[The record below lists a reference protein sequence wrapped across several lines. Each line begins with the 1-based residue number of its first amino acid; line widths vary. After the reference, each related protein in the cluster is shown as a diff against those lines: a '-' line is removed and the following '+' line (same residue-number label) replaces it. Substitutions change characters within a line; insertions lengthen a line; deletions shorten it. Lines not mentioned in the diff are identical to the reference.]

1 MKVLMIEFFY
11 PENTYT
17 QELGSAMSRYMDVTI
32 ACKKHVPLPGG
43 PAHWKGLVYEGYHSR
58 FSAPFLYGLSL
69 LQIAREI
76 RRGHYDVV
84 NIQYMRSPKYEIPFF
99 RAMKKHC
106 GILVNTIHTIL
117 PHEASQKDR
126 ALHQQLY
133 DLCDLEIVH
142 NTPCKKLV
150 SADYH
155 VSEEKICVI
164 PHGVYTRGEALPVSE
179 HRDGRTEFLMF
190 GQMRKYKGI
199 DVMLE
204 ALALLPAEAR
214 QRVHVTVA
222 GPQYTKIDNTDYE
235 EIARSLKVEDCV
247 SFLRRHIPPEEHP
260 ALFAGTDVCLFPY
273 KELYGKEGLSEEAQT
288 CYVNARIITEMEHYN
303 ESYMNYRISGQ
314 RVEALN
320 ALVKGAAAYDA
331 IMEQAAATSDFN
343 VQSAVKTAYDNLV
356 NALSVDYGITPE
368 YAKQIYAIEDRL
380 AYTMTLQQIA
390 GVR

>member
-1 MKVLMIEFFY
+1 MKVLMIELFY

-43 PAHWKGLVYEGYHSR
+43 PVHWKGLVYEGYHGR
-58 FSAPFLYGLSL
+58 LTAPFLYGLSL

-117 PHEASQKDR
+117 PHEASQEDR

-142 NTPCKKLV
+142 NTPCKRQV
-150 SADYH
+150 SRDYR
-155 VSEEKICVI
+155 VPEEKICVI
-164 PHGVYTRGEALPVSE
+164 PHGVYTRGAALPAPE
-179 HRDGRTEFLMF
+179 RRDGRTEFLMF

-204 ALALLPAEAR
+204 ALSLLPAEVR
-214 QRVHVTVA
+214 QKVHVTVA
-222 GPQYTKIDNTDYE
+222 GPQYIKIDNTDYE
-235 EIARSLKVEDCV
+235 EMARSLGVEDCV

-260 ALFAGTDVCLFPY
+260 ALFAGTDICLFPY
-273 KELYGKEGLSEEAQT
+273 KELYGSGALLMAYTYEKPVIVSEDPIFREETDDGKTGLLFTKNDPQALADAMVKALAWDEGEYDRYREHIRLMAKEKYSWDRAARILQAAFEEALRT
-288 CYVNARIITEMEHYN
+288 
-303 ESYMNYRISGQ
+303 
-314 RVEALN
+314 
-320 ALVKGAAAYDA
+320 
-331 IMEQAAATSDFN
+331 
-343 VQSAVKTAYDNLV
+343 
-356 NALSVDYGITPE
+356 
-368 YAKQIYAIEDRL
+368 
-380 AYTMTLQQIA
+380 
-390 GVR
+390 